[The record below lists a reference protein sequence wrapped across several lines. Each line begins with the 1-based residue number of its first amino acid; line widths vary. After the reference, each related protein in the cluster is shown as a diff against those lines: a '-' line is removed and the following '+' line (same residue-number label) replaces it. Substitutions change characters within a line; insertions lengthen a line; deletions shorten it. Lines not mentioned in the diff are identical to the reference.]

1 MLTDKQ
7 TKPWTDKDCASY
19 STRKRSITTQNQDS
33 STCRIVDLCGLL
45 PAGTFP
51 LPKAPPPPVTP
62 LQSPAAAAKSASVV
76 EEGLKYFNQ
85 ISIQI

>member
-1 MLTDKQ
+1 
-7 TKPWTDKDCASY
+7 
-19 STRKRSITTQNQDS
+19 
-33 STCRIVDLCGLL
+33 VDLCGLL